1 MSKESK
7 ATPRKFYVKAEGHQ
21 YEMPTYARKQPDDY
35 IDLTNPSE
43 ERWIATIIQQVDPT
57 TNPTSMTSKWLT
69 LVEYSAY
76 EKERA
81 KSERLLEALKFYADK
96 NNWLRDEKGWRHDMI
111 INDLDDETLT
121 DWDGRF
127 SGKKA
132 REALERP

>member
-7 ATPRKFYVKAEGHQ
+7 ALLRKFYVKAEGHQ

-81 KSERLLEALKFYADK
+81 KSERLLEALKVYANSEYVDVK
-96 NNWLRDEKGWRHDMI
+96 QRYRHF
-111 INDLDDETLT
+111 ETGEEILVLS
-121 DWDGRF
+121 DNGEI
-127 SGKKA
+127 A
-132 REALERP
+132 REAIANYNQSEGE

>member
-1 MSKESK
+1 MK
-7 ATPRKFYVKAEGHQ
+7 APPRKFYVKAEGHQ

-81 KSERLLEALKFYADK
+81 KSARLLEALKLIARGESQFDNVDHMYTARQAI
-96 NNWLRDEKGWRHDMI
+96 RDYNQSEG
-111 INDLDDETLT
+111 E
-121 DWDGRF
+121 
-127 SGKKA
+127 
-132 REALERP
+132 

>member
-7 ATPRKFYVKAEGHQ
+7 AKPMEFWILDEQLQFG
-21 YEMPTYARKQPDDY
+21 
-35 IDLTNPSE
+35 PS
-43 ERWIATIIQQVDPT
+43 ISSDPKDHATLVAVFRIPIKS
-57 TNPTSMTSKWLT
+57 NAIH
-69 LVEYSAY
+69 LVEYSALL
-76 EKERA
+76 EERA
-81 KSERLLEALKFYADK
+81 KSARLLEALKFYADK

-132 REALERP
+132 REALEMP